1 MMKKLFQGIGMI
13 SLICFSFFYTE
24 KAALVVKETDDL
36 LITIRDSA
44 DQYQVEAVNAEID
57 GNTIIPGINGKEVD
71 VEKSYEKMKHYGKF
85 QEKLLEY
92 KDIEPKER
100 LSRHFDKY
108 VIGGNKEKNQ
118 VSLLFLVDEKD
129 SVDSVLSI
137 LDQFHLKG
145 NFFVDGLWFED
156 HNDEVTE
163 LIQAGHVIGNLSY
176 QGNYQDSSFIWMD
189 TIIKKIAKQRI
200 SYCYTEEENEDT
212 LEICSM
218 NHDYTIMPSY
228 VVQNYPLKEIKQALE
243 AGSIISLSINDT
255 MIQELPV
262 VIRYIQ
268 SKGYTISTLSDH
280 LHE

>member
-24 KAALVVKETDDL
+24 KAALVVKETDEL
-36 LITIRDSA
+36 LLTIRDNAS
-44 DQYQVEAVNAEID
+44 QYQVQAVNALID
-57 GNTIIPGINGKEVD
+57 GDTIVPGMSGKEVD
-71 VEKSYEKMKHYGKF
+71 IEKSYDKMKPYGKF
-85 QEKLLEY
+85 QENLLEY
-92 KDIEPKER
+92 KNIEPKDKMNK
-100 LSRHFDKY
+100 HFDKY
-108 VIGGNKEKNQ
+108 VVGGNKKKNQ
-118 VSLLFLVDEKD
+118 VSLLFLVDEQD
-129 SVDSVLSI
+129 SVDSVLSV
-137 LDQFHLKG
+137 LDQFNLKG

-156 HNDEVTE
+156 HNDQVTE
-163 LIQAGHVIGNLSY
+163 LIQDGHVIGNLSY
-176 QGNYQDSSFIWMD
+176 HGNYQDSSFIWMD

-200 SYCYTEEENEDT
+200 SYCYTEEENEET
-212 LEICSM
+212 LQICSM

-228 VVQNYPLKEIKQALE
+228 VVQNYPLKEIKENLE

-262 VIRYIQ
+262 IVRYIQ

>member
-24 KAALVVKETDDL
+24 KAALVVKETDEL
-36 LITIRDSA
+36 LLTIRENV
-44 DQYQVEAVNAEID
+44 DQYQVDAVDALID
-57 GNTIIPGINGKEVD
+57 GNTIIPGISGREVD
-71 VEKSYEKMKHYGKF
+71 VEKSYDKMKMYGKF
-85 QEKLLEY
+85 QENLLEY
-92 KDIEPKER
+92 KNIEPKER
-100 LSRHFDKY
+100 MSKNFDKY
-108 VIGGNKEKNQ
+108 VIGGNKKKNQ
-118 VSLLFLVDEKD
+118 VSLLFLVDEQD

-137 LDQFHLKG
+137 LDQFDLKG
-145 NFFVDGLWFED
+145 NFFVDGLWFEH
-156 HNDEVTE
+156 HNDEITE
-163 LIQAGHVIGNLSY
+163 LVQDGHVIGNLSY

-200 SYCYTEEENEDT
+200 SYCYTKEENDEI
-212 LEICSM
+212 LQICSM

-228 VVQNYPLKEIKQALE
+228 VVQNYPLKEVKQVLA

-262 VIRYIQ
+262 IIRYIQ

-280 LHE
+280 LSE